1 MLSKF
6 ISKGIA
12 SISVNNPTFYFFIY
26 YPSYNAN
33 INSTAYSTLSALG
46 NT

>member
-1 MLSKF
+1 MSSKF
-6 ISKGIA
+6 ISKGID
-12 SISVNNPTFYFFIY
+12 SISVNNPTFYFLVC

-33 INSTAYSTLSALG
+33 SNSTAYSTLSALG